1 MRELGQA
8 GPRVTSLQAPL
19 RWRLPRVAGEAREMR
34 SHCRWRRHSV
44 VIPRSMFAGYR
55 FPPEIVLLAVHWD
68 LRFGPATSKNSWP
81 NAASAST
88 SKRVG

>member
-1 MRELGQA
+1 
-8 GPRVTSLQAPL
+8 
-19 RWRLPRVAGEAREMR
+19 
-34 SHCRWRRHSV
+34 
-44 VIPRSMFAGYR
+44 MFAGYR
-55 FPPEIVLLAVHWD
+55 FPPEIVLLAVRWD